1 MLAAVFF
8 WGSAVLLFKCPEKAG
23 IIFKSVLVVDLP
35 DGLSGQNGI
44 FAGMKTLFQYILV
57 KRDAHIILEYM
68 GNMKFA
74 YVEKGSQAAQ
84 AQIFLQMPVDVIAD
98 VQVQKIFI
106 YCGPLMDHII
116 YYPVHIDEKRN
127 GHELRGLP
135 LEGPAAAQFFQKIH
149 ELSLQCL
156 GGGGICM
163 EAVSPAGC
171 RLVKAVGELLVNG
184 AEFIVVVFSEPKDKP
199 AVGLFAGEKHRVMG
213 RARRD
218 KQTVSVFQMIQ
229 FILDMVVHI
238 SFQKKIQF
246 IVIMVMGGHA
256 GQSGV
261 ALIKKFKIVW

>member
-1 MLAAVFF
+1 MFDSGCVIGNPPVRVLRDRGDKRSGWLPGAGAGCGILL
-8 WGSAVLLFKCPEKAG
+8 GSAVLLFKCPEKAG
-23 IIFKSVLVVDLP
+23 IVFKSVLVVDLP

-74 YVEKGSQAAQ
+74 YVEKGSQAVQ

-135 LEGPAAAQFFQKIH
+135 LEGPAAAQFFQR
-149 ELSLQCL
+149 SMSFPCSAWV
-156 GGGGICM
+156 
-163 EAVSPAGC
+163 AVESAWK
-171 RLVKAVGELLVNG
+171 R
-184 AEFIVVVFSEPKDKP
+184 
-199 AVGLFAGEKHRVMG
+199 
-213 RARRD
+213 
-218 KQTVSVFQMIQ
+218 
-229 FILDMVVHI
+229 
-238 SFQKKIQF
+238 
-246 IVIMVMGGHA
+246 
-256 GQSGV
+256 
-261 ALIKKFKIVW
+261 